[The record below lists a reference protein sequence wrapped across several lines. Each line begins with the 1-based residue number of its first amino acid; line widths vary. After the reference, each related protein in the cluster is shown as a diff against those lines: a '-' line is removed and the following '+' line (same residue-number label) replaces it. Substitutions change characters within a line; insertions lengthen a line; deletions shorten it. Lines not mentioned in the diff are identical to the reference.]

1 MSDDKQPE
9 GVWLKVFCPGA
20 RCLTPE
26 EVVDLP
32 EDKRQAAAA
41 QGKEGL
47 WLEVFCPD
55 QACLTDAE
63 RAAAPEKAA
72 PAPQAGPAADQEGYW
87 LKLFCPGDACQIDD
101 GSKAP

>member
-1 MSDDKQPE
+1 MSDKKQLE

-20 RCLTPE
+20 RCLTAE

-32 EDKRQAAAA
+32 QDKRQAATA
-41 QGKEGL
+41 QGRKGL

-55 QACLTDAE
+55 QACLTEA
-63 RAAAPEKAA
+63 EKATA
-72 PAPQAGPAADQEGYW
+72 PVKAEPAPRAVAGDDQEGYW